1 MPPRA
6 NARCVTRAC
15 NSRPS
20 FHSPAHAK
28 LAPVFQRFFTELRAA
43 RVPVTLKEYL
53 LLIEAL
59 EKDAIAPN
67 VEDFY
72 YLSRTALVKDER
84 HLDKFDRV
92 FGHVFKGL
100 ENTGDAVAADIPEE
114 WLKALTRKFLTDE
127 EKAQIE
133 ALGGWDKL
141 METLKQR
148 LEEQKERHQGG
159 SKWIGT
165 GGTSPYGNSG
175 YNPEGVR
182 IGGEGGQRRAVKVWD
197 KREYKNLDDSVEL
210 GVRNIKVALRRLRKF
225 ARTGAPDELDLDATI
240 DKSAKEGYLDI
251 VLRPERRNAVKVLLF
266 LDIGGSMDSHV
277 KLCEELFS
285 AARAEFKHMD
295 FFYFHNCLYESVWK
309 DNRRRHDEKTS
320 TWDVLHKFPHDYR
333 IVFVGDAT
341 MSPYEI
347 TYPGGSVEHWNEEP
361 GAIWLQ
367 RVADIYERLVWL
379 NPTPKAHWDHTPS
392 IQLVREIIGPNRMFP
407 LTIQGL
413 DGAMRE
419 LSR

>member
-1 MPPRA
+1 M
-6 NARCVTRAC
+6 
-15 NSRPS
+15 
-20 FHSPAHAK
+20 
-28 LAPVFQRFFTELRAA
+28 FQRFFTELRAA
-43 RVPVTLKEYL
+43 QVPVSLKEYL
-53 LLIEAL
+53 VLVEAL
-59 EKDAIAPN
+59 EKNAIAPN

-72 YLSRTALVKDER
+72 YLSRAALVKDER

-100 ENTGDAVAADIPEE
+100 ENTIDTVSADIPAE
-114 WLKALTRKFLTDE
+114 WLRALTEKFLTEE

-182 IGGEGGQRRAVKVWD
+182 IGGDKQRGQGRAVKVWD

-210 GVRNIKVALRRLRKF
+210 GVRNIKIALRRLRKF
-225 ARTGAPDELDLDATI
+225 ARTGAPEELDLDGTI
-240 DKSAKEGYLDI
+240 KKSAREGYLDI

-266 LDIGGSMDSHV
+266 FDIGGSMDSHI

-285 AARAEFKHMD
+285 AARAEFKHME

-309 DNRRRHDEKTS
+309 DNRRRHDQKTA
-320 TWDVLHKFPHDYR
+320 TWDVLHRYPHDYR

-341 MSPYEI
+341 MSPHEI

-361 GAIWLQ
+361 GAAWLQ
-367 RVADIYERLVWL
+367 RVAQIYERLVWL
-379 NPTPKAHWDHTPS
+379 NPTPRTHWDHTPS
-392 IQLVREIIGPNRMFP
+392 IQLVREVIGSERMFP